1 VKQTKHTFIKILM
14 ALLYVSIMVVI
25 SMAIII
31 PSRNIYDKNH
41 NKIRD
46 NVIDNVEIDGSE
58 VVPDNHYD
66 EVVYNEKID
75 NINSIGDDLQQN
87 EELVAEKL
95 NYAGESLYH
104 IKYRYVDLQS
114 AHTIGHNVI
123 IPKVK
128 ETHYISDILVGKD
141 KNDNPNINCSIHY
154 DYIEYPILG
163 SLVFNAQKNNT
174 DLKLTIQSLSFDRS
188 GDNTVEKSEANPI
201 PTSFSH
207 EFTYPSGGGSPTTR
221 TLTVEN
227 KSNITSEDIFT
238 EDNDNFYFNLS
249 FLTTAKFQYLE
260 YYNLVDFLSFA
271 SGNHTVTVS
280 GKAIEYIPKQV
291 DITFYGNTIGID
303 LVDKTVKIGSGNHPF
318 SIGGNNELLQTSN
331 YIDTVQYKAIDT
343 DYNNT
348 LTKYS
353 NGKETATILCSISDY
368 YDESKN
374 KVIAID
380 NSTNK
385 MCFRM
390 YDIVEPYVFGAN
402 GQDKPL
408 SKNKDGSPKQF
419 QVLGVKP
426 IYDGAVWQEL
436 TLQEV

>member
-1 VKQTKHTFIKILM
+1 
-14 ALLYVSIMVVI
+14 
-25 SMAIII
+25 MAIII

-66 EVVYNEKID
+66 EVVATLSKVITEDMVFTEENSESNRVNADKYEYSSGSGMSGYRQGVVAYMHIQAIYAIIDIEIDRKSSVSSIINKIKTSQSKDENGYYIPDIKYTSSGDTYTQDISAIYSYSGFSSFNDGKLSNFNRDDSSLVVSSGNLSLVKIPYTYSRGTSTAGLEATIKSDITDKTDIVGIDVTETEYAYSMKLTCLVGTKID
-75 NINSIGDDLQQN
+75 EMSADSGSISIYEAFPTNLT
-87 EELVAEKL
+87 LM
-95 NYAGESLYH
+95 
-104 IKYRYVDLQS
+104 
-114 AHTIGHNVI
+114 
-123 IPKVK
+123 
-128 ETHYISDILVGKD
+128 GK
-141 KNDNPNINCSIHY
+141 S
-154 DYIEYPILG
+154 
-163 SLVFNAQKNNT
+163 
-174 DLKLTIQSLSFDRS
+174 
-188 GDNTVEKSEANPI
+188 
-201 PTSFSH
+201 
-207 EFTYPSGGGSPTTR
+207 TY
-221 TLTVEN
+221 
-227 KSNITSEDIFT
+227 
-238 EDNDNFYFNLS
+238 
-249 FLTTAKFQYLE
+249 QY
-260 YYNLVDFLSFA
+260 
-271 SGNHTVTVS
+271 
-280 GKAIEYIPKQV
+280 PKQV

-303 LVDKTVKIGSGNHPF
+303 LVDKTVKIGSGKHPF

-331 YIDTVQYKAIDT
+331 YIDTVQCKAIDT

>member
-1 VKQTKHTFIKILM
+1 
-14 ALLYVSIMVVI
+14 
-25 SMAIII
+25 MAIII
-31 PSRNIYDKNH
+31 PSKHIYDKNH

-46 NVIDNVEIDGSE
+46 NVIDNIEIDGTE
-58 VVPDNHYD
+58 VLPDNKYD
-66 EVVYNEKID
+66 EIVHNEKIET
-75 NINSIGDDLQQN
+75 INSINDDLQKDV
-87 EELVAEKL
+87 ELIPEKL
-95 NYAGESLYH
+95 NYVGETLYY
-104 IKYRYVDLQS
+104 IKYRYVDLLS
-114 AHTIGHNVI
+114 AHTIGHNIV
-123 IPKVK
+123 IPKLK
-128 ETHYISDILVGKD
+128 ENSYISEVLIGKNKD
-141 KNDNPNINCSIHY
+141 DNPNINCSIHY

-174 DLKLTIQSLSFDRS
+174 DLKLTIKSLSFDRS
-188 GDNTVEKSEANPI
+188 GNNTVENSGVGTI

-207 EFTYPSGGGSPTTR
+207 TFSYITGAGNAVTK
-221 TLTVEN
+221 TLYVED
-227 KSNITSEDIFT
+227 KSNLTSKDIFT

-249 FLTTAKFQYLE
+249 FLTTAKFQYLQYFE
-260 YYNLVDFLSFA
+260 PVDYFSFA
-271 SGNHTVTVS
+271 SGEHTVAVG

-318 SIGGNNELLQTSN
+318 SIGGSNELLQTSN
-331 YIDTVQYKAIDT
+331 YLNTVDSKAIDT
-343 DYNNT
+343 DYGKT
-348 LTKYS
+348 LTEYS
-353 NGKETATILCSISDY
+353 NGKETATLLCSISDY
-368 YDESKN
+368 YDDNKN

-408 SKNKDGSPKQF
+408 SRNKDGSPKQF

>member
-1 VKQTKHTFIKILM
+1 MV
-14 ALLYVSIMVVI
+14 LLYVSIMVVI

-31 PSRNIYDKNH
+31 PSRNIYEKNH

-58 VVPDNHYD
+58 VVPDDHYE
-66 EVVYNEKID
+66 EVVYGKSMVVENTVLEPFDNYYDNKNLNIVTVQGLDSYRITISSSQYVLQEYVYHEVYVPTIKDNTHIIQELFDGVDEDGNSNIKYTISGTTEQGNVSSNWQIKVNDGTYGKSLDVIRGTNNFNEPTSTNLGNYELPKSISHSQNDIVGNSFSSSVGLKENIDWANVKYTKVVINDEEFFKLNVKILAG
-75 NINSIGDDLQQN
+75 ITTVGIGVGFQHIGNDILTN
-87 EELVAEKL
+87 YVTKELV
-95 NYAGESLYH
+95 G
-104 IKYRYVDLQS
+104 
-114 AHTIGHNVI
+114 
-123 IPKVK
+123 
-128 ETHYISDILVGKD
+128 
-141 KNDNPNINCSIHY
+141 
-154 DYIEYPILG
+154 
-163 SLVFNAQKNNT
+163 
-174 DLKLTIQSLSFDRS
+174 
-188 GDNTVEKSEANPI
+188 
-201 PTSFSH
+201 
-207 EFTYPSGGGSPTTR
+207 TYTR
-221 TLTVEN
+221 
-227 KSNITSEDIFT
+227 
-238 EDNDNFYFNLS
+238 
-249 FLTTAKFQYLE
+249 
-260 YYNLVDFLSFA
+260 
-271 SGNHTVTVS
+271 
-280 GKAIEYIPKQV
+280 YIPKQV

-318 SIGGNNELLQTSN
+318 SIGGSNELLQTSN
-331 YIDTVQYKAIDT
+331 YIDTVQCKAIDT

-380 NSTNK
+380 NSDK

>member
-1 VKQTKHTFIKILM
+1 
-14 ALLYVSIMVVI
+14 
-25 SMAIII
+25 MAIII
-31 PSRNIYDKNH
+31 PSKHIYDKNH

-46 NVIDNVEIDGSE
+46 NVIDNIEIDGTE
-58 VVPDNHYD
+58 VLPDDHYD
-66 EVVYNEKID
+66 EVVHNEKIGT
-75 NINSIGDDLQQN
+75 INSIDDDLQKN
-87 EELVAEKL
+87 VELIPEKL
-95 NYAGESLYH
+95 NYVGETLYN
-104 IKYRYVDLQS
+104 IKYRYVDLLS
-114 AHTIGHNVI
+114 AHTIGYKIV
-123 IPKVK
+123 IPKLK
-128 ETHYISDILVGKD
+128 ENSYISEVLVGKNKDD
-141 KNDNPNINCSIHY
+141 KPNINCSIHY

-188 GDNTVEKSEANPI
+188 GDNTVENSGIGAI
-201 PTSFSH
+201 PTSFSNT
-207 EFTYPSGGGSPTTR
+207 FSYITGAGNPITK
-221 TLTVEN
+221 TLYVEN
-227 KSNITSEDIFT
+227 KSNLTSEDIFT

-249 FLTTAKFQYLE
+249 FLTTAKYQYLQ
-260 YYNLVDFLSFA
+260 YFTQVDYFSFK
-271 SGNHTVTVS
+271 SGDHTVAVG
-280 GKAIEYIPKQV
+280 GKATEYIPKQV
-291 DITFYGNTIGID
+291 DISFYGNTIGID

-318 SIGGNNELLQTSN
+318 SIGGSNELLQTSN
-331 YIDTVQYKAIDT
+331 YLNTVDCKAIDT
-343 DYNNT
+343 DYDNT
-348 LTKYS
+348 LTEYS
-353 NGKETATILCSISDY
+353 NGKETATLLCDISDY
-368 YDESKN
+368 YDESGN

-402 GQDKPL
+402 RQDKPL

>member
-1 VKQTKHTFIKILM
+1 
-14 ALLYVSIMVVI
+14 MVVI

-31 PSRNIYDKNH
+31 PSRNIYEKNH

-46 NVIDNVEIDGSE
+46 NVIDNVEIDGTE
-58 VVPDNHYD
+58 VLTDNHYD
-66 EVVYNEKID
+66 EVVHNEKID
-75 NINSIGDDLQQN
+75 NINSVDDDLQQD
-87 EELVAEKL
+87 EELVAENQ
-95 NYAGESLYH
+95 NYVGETLYH

-114 AHTIGHNVI
+114 AHTINHNVT
-123 IPKVK
+123 IPILK
-128 ETHYISDILVGKD
+128 ENAYIDEILVGKD
-141 KNDNPNINCSIHY
+141 KKDNPNINCSIHY
-154 DYIEYPILG
+154 DYIEYPISG
-163 SLVFNAQKNNT
+163 SLVFNAQKENT
-174 DLKLTIQSLSFDRS
+174 DLQLTIQSLSFDRS
-188 GDNTVEKSEANPI
+188 GDNTVENSGVGTI
-201 PTSFSH
+201 PTSFSNT
-207 EFTYPSGGGSPTTR
+207 FTYITSNDVKK
-221 TLTVEN
+221 TLYVEE
-227 KSNITSEDIFT
+227 KSNITSDDIFT
-238 EDNDNFYFNLS
+238 KDDNNFYFNLS

-260 YYNLVDFLSFA
+260 YSNLIDYFSFA
-271 SGNHTVTVS
+271 SGNHTVTVR

-303 LVDKTVKIGSGNHPF
+303 LVDKTVKIGSGNNHPF

-331 YIDTVQYKAIDT
+331 YLNKVDYKAIDT
-343 DYNNT
+343 DYGKT
-348 LTKYS
+348 LTEYS
-353 NGKETATILCSISDY
+353 NGKETATLLCSISDY
-368 YDESKN
+368 YDEREN

-390 YDIVEPYVFGAN
+390 YDIVEPYVCGAN

-408 SKNKDGSPKQF
+408 SRNKNGNPKQF

>member
-1 VKQTKHTFIKILM
+1 MV
-14 ALLYVSIMVVI
+14 LLYVSIMVVI

-58 VVPDNHYD
+58 VVPDNKYD
-66 EVVYNEKID
+66 EAVYSKQFETKSNILGLTYKDVRGSVQNNISAMARGEWWAYKEIQAKYDEYTIEIPKELENAYISNINKSKINANIRYVEIVENATATIYDTKSTNANMYVSPLTGEIKDFIYEGLTSSTNSSALSPSKDFTYSSTIDTSGQIKFTGSVTTDTGFENLENISGYIDYNENYDLYSFKIKVLTSYTT
-75 NINSIGDDLQQN
+75 IELGGDLT
-87 EELVAEKL
+87 
-95 NYAGESLYH
+95 YF
-104 IKYRYVDLQS
+104 VD
-114 AHTIGHNVI
+114 
-123 IPKVK
+123 
-128 ETHYISDILVGKD
+128 E
-141 KNDNPNINCSIHY
+141 
-154 DYIEYPILG
+154 
-163 SLVFNAQKNNT
+163 
-174 DLKLTIQSLSFDRS
+174 
-188 GDNTVEKSEANPI
+188 
-201 PTSFSH
+201 
-207 EFTYPSGGGSPTTR
+207 SGGGNPH
-221 TLTVEN
+221 TLQVNGERKTYTPQFAE
-227 KSNITSEDIFT
+227 ITI
-238 EDNDNFYFNLS
+238 
-249 FLTTAKFQYLE
+249 
-260 YYNLVDFLSFA
+260 
-271 SGNHTVTVS
+271 
-280 GKAIEYIPKQV
+280 
-291 DITFYGNTIGID
+291 YGNTIGID

-318 SIGGNNELLQTSN
+318 SIGGSNELLQTSN
-331 YIDTVQYKAIDT
+331 YIDTVQHKAIDT

-348 LTKYS
+348 LNKYS

-368 YDESKN
+368 YDENKN

-380 NSTNK
+380 NANK